1 MGRCRISFHGAAQT
15 VTGSKYL
22 LEANGSRI
30 LIDCGLFQGLKELRL
45 LNWSDLPFAAES
57 IKSILLTHAHLDH
70 TGYLPR
76 LVKDGFECPVY
87 STRATG
93 ELTRLIL
100 SDSARI
106 QMEDARHANRKGY
119 SKHSP
124 ALPLYD
130 TAAANQAVRQLRARD
145 LGDWFEPAPGIS
157 ARFHD
162 AGHLLGSSMIE
173 VHVDGGRRPLR
184 LLFSGD
190 VGRYDAP
197 LYFDPSPPPE
207 CDYLICE
214 STYGNREHSNQDLLE
229 ELAQEVR
236 ESIQRG
242 GIMLI
247 ASFAVGR
254 AQQLI
259 YLLQTLMA
267 QERIPEVE
275 VYLDSPMAV
284 DATEIYCQ
292 FQSDHDLSESEL
304 LGPSCVLFGPK
315 VHLVRSRRDSR
326 RINQV
331 KTSAVVISSS
341 GMMTAGRILHHLR
354 QRLPDHR
361 NTIVLGGYSAAG
373 TRARL
378 LKDGAISLKMHG
390 QQVPVKAKVTEI
402 SGLSG
407 HAGRSELLRWSSPLA
422 PPRLTFLT
430 HGERESASSLAQH
443 LQEARG
449 WETVVPQLNQA
460 FDLEAPQ

>member
-1 MGRCRISFHGAAQT
+1 MVGCRITFHGAAET

-22 LEANGSRI
+22 LEANGSRV

-45 LNWSDLPFAAES
+45 LNWSELPFPPQSVDS
-57 IKSILLTHAHLDH
+57 IMLTHAHLDH

-76 LVKDGFECPVY
+76 FIKDGCDCPVY
-87 STRATG
+87 STQATS
-93 ELTRLIL
+93 ELTKLIL
-100 SDSARI
+100 ADSARI

-130 TAAANQAVRQLRARD
+130 TAAANQAARQLRVQD
-145 LGDWFEPAPGIS
+145 LGDWFEPAPGIM

-173 VHVDGGRRPLR
+173 VQVDGGKRPLR

-197 LYFDPSPPPE
+197 LYFDPSPPPD

-229 ELAQEVR
+229 ELAREVR
-236 ESIQRG
+236 ESIRRG

-247 ASFAVGR
+247 ASFAIGR

-259 YLLQTLMA
+259 YLLRTLMA
-267 QERIPEVE
+267 HGRIPEME
-275 VYLDSPMAV
+275 IFLDSPMAI
-284 DATEIYCQ
+284 DATKIYCD
-292 FQSDHDLSESEL
+292 FQSDHDLSEGEL
-304 LGPSCVLFGPK
+304 LGSSCVLFGPH
-315 VHLVRSRRDSR
+315 VHLARTRQESK
-326 RINQV
+326 RINKV
-331 KTSAVVISSS
+331 KSSAVVISSS
-341 GMMTAGRILHHLR
+341 GMMTAGRILHHLQ
-354 QRLPDHR
+354 QRLPDSR
-361 NTIVLGGYSAAG
+361 NTIVLGGFSAAG

-378 LKDGAISLKMHG
+378 LRDGATTLKMHG

-407 HAGRSELLRWSSPLA
+407 HAGRSELLRWLAPLS
-422 PPRLTFLT
+422 PPRLAFFT
-430 HGERESASSLAQH
+430 HGEKESASSLAQH
-443 LQEARG
+443 LHETRG
-449 WETVVPQLNQA
+449 WKTKVPQLHQS
-460 FDLEAPQ
+460 FDLGVPT